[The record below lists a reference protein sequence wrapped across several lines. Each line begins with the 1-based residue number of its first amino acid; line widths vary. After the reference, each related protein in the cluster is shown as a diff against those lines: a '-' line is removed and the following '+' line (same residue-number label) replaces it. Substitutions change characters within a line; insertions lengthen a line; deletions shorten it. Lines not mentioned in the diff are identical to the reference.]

1 MILKY
6 LFSPKSIA
14 VVGAS
19 SNPEKI
25 GHQILKKLFQAKNTK
40 IFPVNPKR
48 KEILKLTCY
57 PSILDIKD
65 NLDLVII
72 VIPAF
77 LIPEI
82 IEQCVIKK
90 VGAIVIVSSGFSEI
104 GPVGQRLEQKI
115 KQLLKNTNISLL
127 GPNCLGF
134 ANPNL
139 NLDITFAKT
148 SPLNGNI
155 ALVSQSGAIGSF
167 LFDWAKKENL
177 GFSKFLSLGNRAG
190 LTETDLLENLKKDSN
205 TKVIGLYLESF
216 ANGSDFL
223 KIVSRVTKIKPII
236 VLFGG
241 KTELGKQAVKSHT
254 AALSPKSAIIN
265 TVLEQSG
272 CIQAKSL
279 EEFTDLLEI
288 FSLQP
293 KLLDNDIAIIT
304 NAGGPGILAADQIS
318 KEDLKLTNLK
328 DVYGDALAEQFKVA
342 LANLTAD
349 KKSDAFL
356 VIISPQTNTELELT
370 AKVIVEQF
378 KVKNKPVIVCLLG
391 AETMS
396 KAKQYLQKQGIAT
409 IDFPNKAI
417 TYLNKLYH
425 YYSNRNRQQSY
436 PVRLTKLKNITKKT
450 LQNLKLGEEK
460 GMLSWVDSKKLGKIY
475 QLPLIKT
482 ITLTKDN
489 LNQTIKDFG
498 YPFVLKADPTEA
510 IHRTEKKGLRLNLKS
525 KSAISKA
532 HQDLSKNFK
541 IILAQPQVSEGVELF
556 IGLKREPNLPPMI
569 TLGSG
574 GIYTEV
580 YQDVAQAFLPLNKK
594 MILQLIKQTKIGQII
609 LGVRS
614 LPPLALDKIIK
625 MLLGISQMA
634 MENEQIKELDI
645 NPAIISQTK
654 VTIVDIKISV

>member
-391 AETMS
+391 AKTMS